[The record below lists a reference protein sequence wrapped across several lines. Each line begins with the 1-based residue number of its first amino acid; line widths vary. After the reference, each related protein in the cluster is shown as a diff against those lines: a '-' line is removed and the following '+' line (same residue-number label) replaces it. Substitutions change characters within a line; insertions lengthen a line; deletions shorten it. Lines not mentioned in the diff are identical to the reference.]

1 MIQTR
6 MMSADRFG
14 VEAARQALADG
25 QLVAFPT
32 ETVYGLG
39 ADAANAHA
47 VAALYAAKERP
58 AFNPLIAHVASLEAA
73 EVQACF
79 STVAHTLGKAFWPGP
94 LTLVLPVAPHCS
106 VCDLARAGLGSVA
119 IRVPE
124 HRIASDLLYA
134 FGRPV
139 VAPSANRSGRI
150 SPTSANHVLEE
161 LDGRIDLILDGGAS
175 QVGVESTIVSCLD
188 DSATLLRTGGVTRE
202 ALEEV
207 LGIPVASLA
216 ASTITAPGQLTSHYA
231 PQANMRL
238 NATDYRPDEVLLGFG
253 PQAPDATALN
263 LSPSGNLQEAAANLF
278 DFMRLLDAR
287 GTSTLA
293 VMPIPAYGLGA
304 AINDRLQRA
313 AAPRQ

>member
-39 ADAANAHA
+39 ADAANAYA

-73 EVQACF
+73 KTQARF
-79 STVAHTLGKAFWPGP
+79 STAAHTLGKAFWPGP
-94 LTLVLPVAPHCS
+94 LTLVLPMAPDCS

-150 SPTSANHVLEE
+150 SPTTAAHVRDE

-188 DSATLLRTGGVTRE
+188 DRVILLRTGGVTRE

-207 LGIPVASLA
+207 LGIPVASPA
-216 ASTITAPGQLTSHYA
+216 PSTITAPGQLTSHYA
-231 PQANMRL
+231 PRANMRL
-238 NATDYRPDEVLLGFG
+238 NATDCGPDEVLLGFG

-263 LSPSGNLQEAAANLF
+263 LSPSGDLQEAAAHLF

-287 GTSTLA
+287 GASTLA
-293 VMPIPAYGLGA
+293 VMPIPDYGLGA